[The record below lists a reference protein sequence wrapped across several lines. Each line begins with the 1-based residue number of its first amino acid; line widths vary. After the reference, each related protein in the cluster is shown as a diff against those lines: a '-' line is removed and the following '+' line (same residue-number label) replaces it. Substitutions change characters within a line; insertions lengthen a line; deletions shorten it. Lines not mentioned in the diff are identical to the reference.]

1 LFIGGKN
8 VSDKKIKLLTISDH
22 PLLPS
27 GVGLQTKYMIEAL
40 LQSGKFQVLSLGGAV
55 KHPDYSPTRTEDY
68 GEDWVIV
75 PVDGYANPEQLRSH
89 VLGWKPDIIYFMTDP
104 RFYEWL
110 WQMEDEIR
118 ENVPLVYYHVWDN
131 YPYPTFNDRYYE
143 SNDLIVS
150 ISKVTSDIVQT
161 VSPSVPEIYHPHAVD
176 TCFRKFKTPSEKAL
190 VRNARRA
197 QNLEDKFVFFWN
209 SRNARRKQSGSLLFW
224 YKDFLDRVGHDKACL
239 VMHTEINDPHG
250 QPLQFIAE
258 HLGLSDKNILF
269 SQEKIPTPQMAILYN
284 MADCTIAVSDAEGF
298 GLSAMESLA
307 CGTPMIATLTGG
319 LQEQVTDGENTFGVG
334 LEPASKAI
342 IGSLQVP
349 WIYED
354 RLNGKD
360 VVDAM
365 VKMFEMSK
373 EDREKLGDLAI
384 EHITKNY
391 NFKNYGD
398 KWVEIM
404 TNVYEKHG
412 SWETRKNYNNRW
424 EFSEI

>member
-1 LFIGGKN
+1 
-8 VSDKKIKLLTISDH
+8 
-22 PLLPS
+22 
-27 GVGLQTKYMIEAL
+27 
-40 LQSGKFQVLSLGGAV
+40 
-55 KHPDYSPTRTEDY
+55 
-68 GEDWVIV
+68 
-75 PVDGYANPEQLRSH
+75 
-89 VLGWKPDIIYFMTDP
+89 
-104 RFYEWL
+104 
-110 WQMEDEIR
+110 
-118 ENVPLVYYHVWDN
+118 
-131 YPYPTFNDRYYE
+131 
-143 SNDLIVS
+143 
-150 ISKVTSDIVQT
+150 
-161 VSPSVPEIYHPHAVD
+161 
-176 TCFRKFKTPSEKAL
+176 
-190 VRNARRA
+190 
-197 QNLEDKFVFFWN
+197 
-209 SRNARRKQSGSLLFW
+209 
-224 YKDFLDRVGHDKACL
+224 
-239 VMHTEINDPHG
+239 
-250 QPLQFIAE
+250 
-258 HLGLSDKNILF
+258 
-269 SQEKIPTPQMAILYN
+269 MAILYN